1 MNLTRYNS
9 PDSLLVISPYPAKKT
24 VHTGG
29 GIASYAKNT
38 LLAIKKA
45 SPNQKIVVLA
55 NVVDK
60 QETYLENGILVIR
73 CWDRNPLNLYPQ
85 ILTHSSRFAK
95 IKKVLFEFEF
105 AAYGDLITT
114 SAIPLLLAY
123 LKLSGKT
130 ITTVLHQV
138 VSDLDE
144 LSSHTGLNQKEL
156 QKTFF
161 HQGLRLFYRLVI
173 ALSNTVV
180 TLEQILADRLAQI
193 TGGKNIIALPHG
205 LFPQKALGRS
215 MALRNLSL
223 SPKNIYVLAFGYLS
237 HYKGSDL
244 IVKAFGKPIKVNG
257 KAVKL
262 ILAGGESPTQ
272 GQKAH
277 YRGYYKNLY
286 EVIDSNPNI
295 IHTGFVPGTRINS
308 YYSAADLTVFPYRT
322 FMSASGPVSL
332 ALAYGK
338 PILTSNKLDSYGQ
351 FHFANN
357 PSSIRTAIAKLLK
370 SGKNMALCQRQ
381 SEEMAFDRNF
391 ANQGEKYLK
400 TFNPTDDLTVGN
412 RLMLNYSK

>member
-1 MNLTRYNS
+1 MNLTKYNS
-9 PDSLLVISPYPAKKT
+9 PDSLLVISPYPARNT

-45 SPNQKIVVLA
+45 SPDQKIAVLA

-60 QETYLENGILVIR
+60 QEAYLEDGILVIR
-73 CWDRNPLNLYPQ
+73 SWDRNLLNFYPQ
-85 ILTHSSRFAK
+85 ILTHLSRFTK
-95 IKKVLFEFEF
+95 IKRVLFEFEF

-114 SAIPLLLAY
+114 STIPFLLAY

-130 ITTVLHQV
+130 VTTVLHQV
-138 VSDLDE
+138 VRNLDE
-144 LSSHTGLNQKEL
+144 LSSHTGLNRKEL
-156 QKTFF
+156 RKTFF
-161 HQGLRLFYRLVI
+161 NQGLRLFYQLVT
-173 ALSNTVV
+173 ALSDTVV
-180 TLEQILADRLAQI
+180 TLEQTLADRLAEI
-193 TGGKNIIALPHG
+193 TGRKNIIALAHG
-205 LFPQKALGRS
+205 LFPQKGLRRS
-215 MALRNLSL
+215 RALRNLSL
-223 SPKNIYVLAFGYLS
+223 SPKNLYVLAFGYLS
-237 HYKGSDL
+237 QYKGSDL
-244 IVKAFGKPIKVNG
+244 IVKAFNKPIKVNG
-257 KAVKL
+257 RAVKL

-295 IHTGFVPGTRINS
+295 IHTGFVPGTRISS
-308 YYSAADLTVFPYRT
+308 YYTAADLTVFPYRT
-322 FMSASGPVSL
+322 FMSASGPLSL

-351 FHFANN
+351 FHFANSP
-357 PSSIRTAIAKLLK
+357 PSIKNAVVKLLK
-370 SGKNMALCQRQ
+370 SQKNMALCLKQ

-400 TFNPTDDLTVGN
+400 TFNPTNNPTVGN
-412 RLMLNYSK
+412 RLMLNYIK